1 MFNNDDTKE
10 NILMAALH
18 LFARDG
24 YEAVSVSTI
33 AGELGMTKGALYK
46 HYKSK
51 REIFDAVYEKAL
63 NKYDSFITSI
73 IINEDEITSLN
84 SDILFS
90 KLKAVIRFFT
100 HDEEIVMLRKLMKL
114 SNDSNIRAAY
124 SEKFFD
130 FVINYHKRLFD
141 ELIKEQLMIA
151 EDSLSLAMLYD
162 SPLLVIIDELDRHP
176 EREEELL
183 ERLKA
188 HSQLFFKLA
197 TIKR

>member
-1 MFNNDDTKE
+1 MDTKDLILAEALKLFSAKGYDSVTVAMIAE
-10 NILMAALH
+10 NCSIKAP
-18 LFARDG
+18 
-24 YEAVSVSTI
+24 S
-33 AGELGMTKGALYK
+33 LYK
-46 HYKSK
+46 HYESK

-73 IINEDEITSLN
+73 KINEDEITSLN

-124 SEKFFD
+124 SERFFD

-141 ELIKEQLMIA
+141 KLIKEQLMIA

-162 SPLLVIIDELDRHP
+162 SPLLVIIDELDRNP

>member
-1 MFNNDDTKE
+1 MNTKDLILAEALKLFSAKGYDSVTVAMIAE
-10 NILMAALH
+10 NCSIKAP
-18 LFARDG
+18 
-24 YEAVSVSTI
+24 S
-33 AGELGMTKGALYK
+33 LYK

-73 IINEDEITSLN
+73 KINEDEITSLN

-124 SEKFFD
+124 SERFFD

-188 HSQLFFKLA
+188 HSQLFFKLV
-197 TIKR
+197 TIRR

>member
-1 MFNNDDTKE
+1 MNTKDLILAEALKLFSAKGYDSVTVAMIAE
-10 NILMAALH
+10 NCSIKAP
-18 LFARDG
+18 
-24 YEAVSVSTI
+24 S
-33 AGELGMTKGALYK
+33 LYK

-73 IINEDEITSLN
+73 KINEDEITSLN

-130 FVINYHKRLFD
+130 FIINYHKRLFD

-188 HSQLFFKLA
+188 HSQLFFKLV
-197 TIKR
+197 TIRR

>member
-1 MFNNDDTKE
+1 MDTKDLILAEALKLFSAKGYDSVTVAMIAE
-10 NILMAALH
+10 NCSIKAP
-18 LFARDG
+18 
-24 YEAVSVSTI
+24 S
-33 AGELGMTKGALYK
+33 LYK

-73 IINEDEITSLN
+73 KINEDEITSLN

-124 SEKFFD
+124 SERFFD

-141 ELIKEQLMIA
+141 KLIKEQLMIA

-188 HSQLFFKLA
+188 HSQLFFKLV
-197 TIKR
+197 TKKR

>member
-1 MFNNDDTKE
+1 MNTKDLILAEALKLFSAKGYDSVTVAMIAE
-10 NILMAALH
+10 NCSIKAP
-18 LFARDG
+18 
-24 YEAVSVSTI
+24 S
-33 AGELGMTKGALYK
+33 LYK

-73 IINEDEITSLN
+73 KINEDEITSLN

-124 SEKFFD
+124 SEKFFN

-188 HSQLFFKLA
+188 HSQLFFKLV

>member
-1 MFNNDDTKE
+1 MNTKDLILAEALKLFSAKGYDSVTVAMIAE
-10 NILMAALH
+10 NCSIKAP
-18 LFARDG
+18 
-24 YEAVSVSTI
+24 S
-33 AGELGMTKGALYK
+33 LYK

-73 IINEDEITSLN
+73 KINEDEITSLN

-124 SEKFFD
+124 SERFFD

-188 HSQLFFKLA
+188 HSQLFFKLVK
-197 TIKR
+197 IKR

>member
-1 MFNNDDTKE
+1 MNTKDLILAEALKLFSAKGYDSVTVAMIAE
-10 NILMAALH
+10 NCSIKAP
-18 LFARDG
+18 
-24 YEAVSVSTI
+24 S
-33 AGELGMTKGALYK
+33 LYK

-63 NKYDSFITSI
+63 NKYDSFIALI
-73 IINEDEITSLN
+73 KINEDEITSLN

-114 SNDSNIRAAY
+114 SNDNNIRAAY

-188 HSQLFFKLA
+188 HSQLFFKLVS
-197 TIKR
+197 IKR

>member
-1 MFNNDDTKE
+1 MDTKDLILAEALKLFSAKGYDSVTVAMIAE
-10 NILMAALH
+10 NCSIKAP
-18 LFARDG
+18 
-24 YEAVSVSTI
+24 S
-33 AGELGMTKGALYK
+33 LYK

-73 IINEDEITSLN
+73 KINEDEITSLN

-188 HSQLFFKLA
+188 HSQLFFKLVS
-197 TIKR
+197 IKR

>member
-1 MFNNDDTKE
+1 MNTKDLILAEALKLFSAKGYDSVTVAMIAE
-10 NILMAALH
+10 NCSIKAP
-18 LFARDG
+18 
-24 YEAVSVSTI
+24 S
-33 AGELGMTKGALYK
+33 LYK

-73 IINEDEITSLN
+73 KINEDEITSLN

>member
-1 MFNNDDTKE
+1 MDTKDLILAEALKLFSAKGYDSVTVAMIAE
-10 NILMAALH
+10 NCSIKAP
-18 LFARDG
+18 
-24 YEAVSVSTI
+24 S
-33 AGELGMTKGALYK
+33 LYK

-73 IINEDEITSLN
+73 KINEDEITSLN

-141 ELIKEQLMIA
+141 KLIKEQLMIA

>member
-1 MFNNDDTKE
+1 MNTKDLILAEALKLFSAKGYDSVTVAMIAE
-10 NILMAALH
+10 NCSIKAP
-18 LFARDG
+18 
-24 YEAVSVSTI
+24 S
-33 AGELGMTKGALYK
+33 LYK

-73 IINEDEITSLN
+73 KINEDEITSLN

-141 ELIKEQLMIA
+141 KLIKEQLMIA

-188 HSQLFFKLA
+188 HSQLFFKLVK
-197 TIKR
+197 IKR

>member
-1 MFNNDDTKE
+1 MNTKDLILAEALKLFSAKGYDSVTVAMIAE
-10 NILMAALH
+10 NCSIKAP
-18 LFARDG
+18 
-24 YEAVSVSTI
+24 S
-33 AGELGMTKGALYK
+33 LYK

-73 IINEDEITSLN
+73 KINEDEITSLN

-141 ELIKEQLMIA
+141 ELIKEQLIIS

>member
-1 MFNNDDTKE
+1 MNTKDLILAEALKLFSAKGYDSVTVAMIAE
-10 NILMAALH
+10 NCSIKAP
-18 LFARDG
+18 
-24 YEAVSVSTI
+24 S
-33 AGELGMTKGALYK
+33 LYK

-73 IINEDEITSLN
+73 KINEDEITSLN

-124 SEKFFD
+124 SERFFD

-141 ELIKEQLMIA
+141 KLIKEQLMIA

-188 HSQLFFKLA
+188 HSQLFFKLV
-197 TIKR
+197 TKKR

>member
-1 MFNNDDTKE
+1 MNTKDLILAEALKLFSAKGYDSVTVAMIAE
-10 NILMAALH
+10 NCSIKAP
-18 LFARDG
+18 
-24 YEAVSVSTI
+24 S
-33 AGELGMTKGALYK
+33 LYK

-188 HSQLFFKLA
+188 HSQLFFKLVS
-197 TIKR
+197 IKR

>member
-1 MFNNDDTKE
+1 MDTKDLILAEALKLFSAKGYDSVTVAMIAE
-10 NILMAALH
+10 NCSIKAP
-18 LFARDG
+18 
-24 YEAVSVSTI
+24 S
-33 AGELGMTKGALYK
+33 LYK

-73 IINEDEITSLN
+73 KINEDEITSLN

-124 SEKFFD
+124 SERFFD

-141 ELIKEQLMIA
+141 KLIKEQLMIA

>member
-1 MFNNDDTKE
+1 MNTKDLILAEALKLFSAKGYDSVTVAMIAE
-10 NILMAALH
+10 NCSIKAP
-18 LFARDG
+18 
-24 YEAVSVSTI
+24 S
-33 AGELGMTKGALYK
+33 LYK

-73 IINEDEITSLN
+73 KINEDEITSLN

-183 ERLKA
+183 DRLKA

>member
-1 MFNNDDTKE
+1 MNTKDLILAEALKLFSAKGYDSVTVAMIAE
-10 NILMAALH
+10 NCSIKAP
-18 LFARDG
+18 
-24 YEAVSVSTI
+24 S
-33 AGELGMTKGALYK
+33 LYK

-73 IINEDEITSLN
+73 KINEDEITSLN

-188 HSQLFFKLA
+188 HSQLFFKLV
-197 TIKR
+197 TIRR

>member
-1 MFNNDDTKE
+1 MNTKDLILAEALKLFSAKGYDSVTVAMIAE
-10 NILMAALH
+10 NCSIKAP
-18 LFARDG
+18 
-24 YEAVSVSTI
+24 S
-33 AGELGMTKGALYK
+33 LYK

-73 IINEDEITSLN
+73 KINEDEITSLN

-124 SEKFFD
+124 SERFFD

-141 ELIKEQLMIA
+141 KLIKEQLMIA

-188 HSQLFFKLA
+188 HSQLFFKLVK
-197 TIKR
+197 IKR

>member
-1 MFNNDDTKE
+1 MDTKDLILAEALKLFSAKEYDSVTVAMIAE
-10 NILMAALH
+10 NCSIKAP
-18 LFARDG
+18 
-24 YEAVSVSTI
+24 S
-33 AGELGMTKGALYK
+33 LYK

-73 IINEDEITSLN
+73 KINEDEITSLN

-188 HSQLFFKLA
+188 HSQLFFKLV
-197 TIKR
+197 TIRR

>member
-1 MFNNDDTKE
+1 MDTKDLILAEALKLFSAKGYDSVTVAMIAE
-10 NILMAALH
+10 NCSIKAP
-18 LFARDG
+18 
-24 YEAVSVSTI
+24 SV
-33 AGELGMTKGALYK
+33 YK

-73 IINEDEITSLN
+73 KINEDEITSLN

>member
-1 MFNNDDTKE
+1 MNTKDLILAEALELFSAKGYDSVTVAMIAE
-10 NILMAALH
+10 NCSIKAP
-18 LFARDG
+18 
-24 YEAVSVSTI
+24 S
-33 AGELGMTKGALYK
+33 LYK

-73 IINEDEITSLN
+73 KINEDEITSLN

-188 HSQLFFKLA
+188 HSQLFFKLVS
-197 TIKR
+197 IKR

>member
-1 MFNNDDTKE
+1 MDTKDLILAEALKLFSAKGYDSVTVAMIAE
-10 NILMAALH
+10 NCSIKAP
-18 LFARDG
+18 
-24 YEAVSVSTI
+24 S
-33 AGELGMTKGALYK
+33 LYK

-73 IINEDEITSLN
+73 KINEDEITSLN

>member
-1 MFNNDDTKE
+1 MNTKDLILAEALKLFSAKGYDSVTVAMIAE
-10 NILMAALH
+10 NCSIKAP
-18 LFARDG
+18 
-24 YEAVSVSTI
+24 S
-33 AGELGMTKGALYK
+33 LYK

-63 NKYDSFITSI
+63 NKYDSFIASI
-73 IINEDEITSLN
+73 KINEDEITSLN

-100 HDEEIVMLRKLMKL
+100 NDEEIVMLRKLMKL

-188 HSQLFFKLA
+188 HSQLFFKLV
-197 TIKR
+197 TIRR

>member
-1 MFNNDDTKE
+1 MNTKDLILAEALKLFSAKGYDSVTVAMIAE
-10 NILMAALH
+10 NCSIKAP
-18 LFARDG
+18 
-24 YEAVSVSTI
+24 S
-33 AGELGMTKGALYK
+33 LYK

-63 NKYDSFITSI
+63 NKYDSFISSI
-73 IINEDEITSLN
+73 KINEDEITSLN

-141 ELIKEQLMIA
+141 KLIKEQLMIA

>member
-1 MFNNDDTKE
+1 MNTKDLILAEALKLFSAKGYDSVTVAMIAE
-10 NILMAALH
+10 NCSIKAP
-18 LFARDG
+18 
-24 YEAVSVSTI
+24 S
-33 AGELGMTKGALYK
+33 LYK

-63 NKYDSFITSI
+63 NKYDSFIASI
-73 IINEDEITSLN
+73 KINEDEITSLN

>member
-1 MFNNDDTKE
+1 MNTKDLILAEALKLFSAKGYDSVTVAMIAE
-10 NILMAALH
+10 NCSIKAP
-18 LFARDG
+18 
-24 YEAVSVSTI
+24 S
-33 AGELGMTKGALYK
+33 LYK

-63 NKYDSFITSI
+63 NKYDSFISSI
-73 IINEDEITSLN
+73 KINEDEITSLN

-141 ELIKEQLMIA
+141 KLIKEQLMIA

-162 SPLLVIIDELDRHP
+162 SPLLVIIDELDRHS

-188 HSQLFFKLA
+188 HSKLFFKLV
-197 TIKR
+197 TIQR

>member
-1 MFNNDDTKE
+1 MNTKDLILAEALKLFSAKGYDSVTVAMIAE
-10 NILMAALH
+10 NCSIKAP
-18 LFARDG
+18 
-24 YEAVSVSTI
+24 S
-33 AGELGMTKGALYK
+33 LYK

-73 IINEDEITSLN
+73 KINEDEITSLN

-124 SEKFFD
+124 SERFFD

-141 ELIKEQLMIA
+141 KLIKEQLMIA

-162 SPLLVIIDELDRHP
+162 SPLVVITDELDRHP

-188 HSQLFFKLA
+188 HSQLFFKLV
-197 TIKR
+197 TIRR

>member
-1 MFNNDDTKE
+1 MNTKDLILAEALKLFSAKGYDSVTVAMIAE
-10 NILMAALH
+10 NCSIKAP
-18 LFARDG
+18 
-24 YEAVSVSTI
+24 S
-33 AGELGMTKGALYK
+33 LYK

-73 IINEDEITSLN
+73 KINEDEITSLN

-124 SEKFFD
+124 SERFFD

-141 ELIKEQLMIA
+141 KLIKEQLMIA

>member
-1 MFNNDDTKE
+1 MNTKDLILAEALKLFSAKGYDSVTVAMIAE
-10 NILMAALH
+10 NCSIKAP
-18 LFARDG
+18 
-24 YEAVSVSTI
+24 S
-33 AGELGMTKGALYK
+33 LYK

-73 IINEDEITSLN
+73 KINEDEITSLN

-141 ELIKEQLMIA
+141 KLIKEQLMIA

>member
-1 MFNNDDTKE
+1 MNTKDLILAEALKLFSAKGYDSVTVAMIAE
-10 NILMAALH
+10 NCSIKAP
-18 LFARDG
+18 
-24 YEAVSVSTI
+24 S
-33 AGELGMTKGALYK
+33 LYK

-73 IINEDEITSLN
+73 KINEDEITSLN

-141 ELIKEQLMIA
+141 KLIKEQLMIA

-188 HSQLFFKLA
+188 HSQLFFKLV
-197 TIKR
+197 TKKR

>member
-1 MFNNDDTKE
+1 MNTKDLILAEALKLFSAKGYDSVTVAMIAE
-10 NILMAALH
+10 NCSIKAP
-18 LFARDG
+18 
-24 YEAVSVSTI
+24 S
-33 AGELGMTKGALYK
+33 LYK

-73 IINEDEITSLN
+73 KINEDEITSLN

-100 HDEEIVMLRKLMKL
+100 HDEEIAMLRKLMKL

-188 HSQLFFKLA
+188 HSQLFFKLVS
-197 TIKR
+197 IKR

>member
-1 MFNNDDTKE
+1 MDTKDLILAEALKLFSAKGYDSVTVAMIAE
-10 NILMAALH
+10 NCSIKAP
-18 LFARDG
+18 
-24 YEAVSVSTI
+24 S
-33 AGELGMTKGALYK
+33 LYK

-73 IINEDEITSLN
+73 KINEDEITSLN

-188 HSQLFFKLA
+188 HSQLFFKLV
-197 TIKR
+197 TIRR

>member
-1 MFNNDDTKE
+1 MNTKDLILAEALKLFSAKGYDSVTVAMIAE
-10 NILMAALH
+10 NCSIKAP
-18 LFARDG
+18 
-24 YEAVSVSTI
+24 S
-33 AGELGMTKGALYK
+33 LYK

-73 IINEDEITSLN
+73 KINEDEITSLN

-124 SEKFFD
+124 SERFFD

-141 ELIKEQLMIA
+141 KLIKEQLMIA

-183 ERLKA
+183 DRLKA